1 MFPREPCSFGDL
13 TTANGIKSNHRDIV
27 GHAYICKG
35 HRVRYLLSNLDGYKV
50 VFIDTQIFATNGDIC
65 KSKML
70 CA

>member
-1 MFPREPCSFGDL
+1 
-13 TTANGIKSNHRDIV
+13 V

-35 HRVRYLLSNLDGYKV
+35 HRVRYVLSNLDGYKV

-70 CA
+70 GA